1 MPALEVN
8 TRGGTLGDSRE
19 CRRLKLI
26 LEEGHLVI
34 VGVPALEV
42 NTRGGTLGDS
52 RECRRLKLILE
63 EGHLVIVGSAGA

>member
-19 CRRLKLI
+19 CQRLKLI

-52 RECRRLKLILE
+52 R
-63 EGHLVIVGSAGA
+63 SAGA